1 MAEGARTVVAQRL
14 AADAWAPFG
23 WIPVADTD
31 ATDGA
36 QRLEFE
42 WQDAH
47 VNVISHAPDEVERAD
62 DGLRCDRLYRHL
74 THTQVLMALNGP
86 SVIAVAPPGSDLTAP
101 GGTDA
106 VRAFRLE
113 PFESLVLHRGTWH
126 WGPFPLGSEP
136 VRLFNVQGFGYA
148 RDNESVDLKGAGV
161 ELTVV
166 A

>member
-1 MAEGARTVVAQRL
+1 MAEGARTVVAQQL

-31 ATDGA
+31 AADGA

-47 VNVISHAPDEVERAD
+47 VNVISHAPDEVERAG

>member
-31 ATDGA
+31 AADGA

-47 VNVISHAPDEVERAD
+47 VNVISHAPDEVERAG

>member
-1 MAEGARTVVAQRL
+1 MAEAERAVVAQRL
-14 AADAWAPFG
+14 AADEWAPFG

-31 ATDGA
+31 AADGA
-36 QRLEFE
+36 HRLEFE

-47 VNVISHAPDEVERAD
+47 VNVISHAPEEVERTR
-62 DGLRCDRLYRHL
+62 DGLQCDRLYRHL

-86 SVIAVAPPGSDLTAP
+86 SVIAVAPPGSDLTVP
-101 GGTDA
+101 GGTEA

-113 PFESLVLHRGTWH
+113 AFESLVLHRGTWH
-126 WGPFPLGSEP
+126 WGPFPLGTEP

-166 A
+166 V